1 MQNKTVKNQNLLIID
16 DDLEITKSLDSQFKT
31 KYAIYTATSVED
43 GLSIIQQEIIQVII
57 SAQRIPG
64 MTGVDFFASIKD
76 KYPDIIKVILT
87 GYSDIDAV
95 IGAINDG
102 QVFRYLKKPWNPV
115 ELDNIIKEA
124 FEKYDLII
132 QNRIL
137 TANLLKT
144 NAELEEK
151 VNKRTNELKRSHEIL
166 KESRNRFQ
174 LLYENAP
181 LSYQSL
187 NPQACLIDVN
197 KRWLETMGYEK
208 EEVLGRYFGEF
219 MTPESAELIKERFPA
234 FVATGSLHDY
244 VFDMV
249 RKDGTI
255 ITVTYDGTIGY
266 DEFGSFKQTH
276 CIFQDITQK
285 RTFEDKIKESE
296 EKFRGL
302 FESSLVGKS
311 ITTPEGKL
319 ELNTAFCEILGYSKE
334 ELNNKNWR
342 EITHKEDIEQNE
354 KKVESILNGEVDF
367 KRWEKRF
374 IHKDGHI
381 VWGDIIILL
390 KRDEKGN
397 PLYFITEIMDISQ
410 GKKTEEELEE
420 SEEKFRELFESSLVG
435 KSITT
440 LDGKLDTNTAFCDIL
455 GYSRNELSTKNW
467 REITHADDIEQN
479 EQNIKSILKDE
490 VNYTRWEKRYIHK
503 QGYIVWVD
511 IVTLLK
517 RDEKGNPLYFIT
529 EIMDI
534 SQGKKTEEELEE
546 SEEKFRELFES
557 SLVGKSITTLDG
569 KLDTNTAFCDILGY
583 SRNELSTKNWRE
595 ITHADDIE
603 QNEQNIKSILKD
615 EVNYTRWEKR
625 YIHKQGYIV
634 WVDIVTLLR
643 RDRNGKPLDFI
654 TEIVDISQSKQ
665 AEKKLEESEFRYRS
679 LVNTGQALIWT
690 SGLDKKCNFFN
701 EIWLAFTGRKKEQE
715 LGDGWVEGVHP
726 DDLKHCSDIYVD
738 GFDKRTQF
746 SLEFRI
752 RHHSGEYRWIQENGS
767 PRYDNKGVFIGFIG
781 HCLDITVRKQVEISL
796 ARTQQL
802 HREMERVGKV
812 GGWEFNIDTLISVW
826 TDETYRI
833 HELDYFSKTTVDSGE
848 NYYTTTS
855 RPIIEEAVNRAITQG
870 ESFDLEL
877 EIITA
882 KGNLRNIHTI
892 GQADI
897 DNRRVYGFF
906 QDITERKQAEKALI
920 ESEAKLSA
928 LFSGMTEM
936 VVFHELVF
944 DEIKSVVDYRIIDCN
959 DTFTRITGIQ
969 KENAIGKL
977 ASELYNTEKAPFLE
991 EYANVCITGEK
1002 IHFQTYFQLMDKHF
1016 IVSAIS
1022 LGNNQFSTVT
1032 TDITEIQNSKETII
1046 RSNKELENYIYVA
1059 SHDLRSPLVNI
1070 QGFSQRLQKQTMEL
1084 QRIIEEN
1091 KLEGNQRLE
1100 ITRIAGEDMPK
1111 SLNYVQ
1117 TNVTKMDQ
1125 LINGLLKVSRTGRMS
1140 MNPRKI
1146 DMNKFITSVIGSY
1159 NFQLTEINAEVKI
1172 NNLTNCFGDENQ
1184 LNPLFSNLISNAI
1197 KYRSTER
1204 KLNIEISSESH
1215 YSKVIYSV
1223 KDNGIGIH
1231 QKYLGK
1237 MWDVFFRVDN
1247 TNNDG
1252 DGVGLSIVKKIV
1264 DTHKGKI
1271 WLESE
1276 EGVGS
1281 VFFVEL
1287 HKDDFGI

>member
-124 FEKYDLII
+124 FEKYDLIV

-137 TANLLKT
+137 TANLLKS

-381 VWGDIIILL
+381 VWGDIII
-390 KRDEKGN
+390 
-397 PLYFITEIMDISQ
+397 
-410 GKKTEEELEE
+410 
-420 SEEKFRELFESSLVG
+420 
-435 KSITT
+435 
-440 LDGKLDTNTAFCDIL
+440 
-455 GYSRNELSTKNW
+455 
-467 REITHADDIEQN
+467 
-479 EQNIKSILKDE
+479 
-490 VNYTRWEKRYIHK
+490 
-503 QGYIVWVD
+503 
-511 IVTLLK
+511 LLK

-928 LFSGMTEM
+928 LFSDMTEM